1 MDALAR
7 LEPVA
12 HDLLRRVDGS
22 LVTLG
27 APPEHP
33 VWPLLRRLGATPAD
47 ALAFFVGVDE
57 GPVRAAAASLR
68 DRAEAY
74 EAAAIPT
81 GPPWRGTAA
90 EAFAAYAADLRGHL
104 AGGSGRGEDSM
115 SARLRATAACLEEV
129 ADWCRRSRDGL
140 ARTLA
145 EILASAQAV
154 TVRSHPDLSGFAS
167 AAVRVPVAAVA
178 AAADIGARVLAAAA
192 EAVAD
197 GEALDRRW
205 RPGLQE
211 LAFRRTGAGVRL
223 DDTIEVHPA

>member
-12 HDLLRRVDGS
+12 HDLMRRVDGC

-27 APPEHP
+27 APTQHP

-57 GPVRAAAASLR
+57 GSVRSAAASLR
-68 DRAEAY
+68 DRAEAF
-74 EAAAIPT
+74 EAAEIPT
-81 GPPWRGTAA
+81 GPPWRGTAG
-90 EAFAAYAADLRGHL
+90 EAFGVYAADLRGHL
-104 AGGSGRGEDSM
+104 AGEPGRGEDSM
-115 SARLRATAACLEEV
+115 AARLRATASCVDDV

-145 EILASAQAV
+145 EIIASAQAV
-154 TVRSHPDLSGFAS
+154 TVRSLPDVSGF

-211 LAFRRTGAGVRL
+211 LAFRRTGFPVRQ

>member
-12 HDLLRRVDGS
+12 HDLMRRVDGS
-22 LVTLG
+22 LLTLG

-47 ALAFFVGVDE
+47 AVAFFVAVDE
-57 GPVRAAAASLR
+57 GSVRAAAASLR
-68 DRAEAY
+68 DRAEAF
-74 EAAAIPT
+74 EAAEVPT
-81 GPPWRGTAA
+81 APPWRGAA
-90 EAFAAYAADLRGHL
+90 GEAFGAYAADLRGHL

-115 SARLRATAACLEEV
+115 AARLRATAACVDDV

-154 TVRSHPDLSGFAS
+154 TVRSHAGHL
-167 AAVRVPVAAVA
+167 AAVRAPVAAVA

-192 EAVAD
+192 AAVAD

-205 RPGLQE
+205 RPRLEE
-211 LAFRRTGAGVRL
+211 LAFRRSEVPVRQ

>member
-47 ALAFFVGVDE
+47 ALAFFAGVDE
-57 GPVRAAAASLR
+57 GPVRATAASLR

-74 EAAAIPT
+74 EAAEVPT
-81 GPPWRGTAA
+81 AEPWRGTAG
-90 EAFAAYAADLRGHL
+90 ETFGAYAADLRGHL
-104 AGGSGRGEDSM
+104 AGGSGRGEESM
-115 SARLRATAACLEEV
+115 AARLRATATCV
-129 ADWCRRSRDGL
+129 DDIADWCRRSREGL
-140 ARTLA
+140 ARALA
-145 EILASAQAV
+145 DILVSAQAV
-154 TVRSHPDLSGFAS
+154 TVRSHPDLVGL
-167 AAVRVPVAAVA
+167 AAVRVPVAAVT

-205 RPGLQE
+205 QPGLQE
-211 LAFRRTGAGVRL
+211 LAFRPTAVPHRQ

>member
-12 HDLLRRVDGS
+12 HDLMRRVDGS

-27 APPEHP
+27 APPEHA

-47 ALAFFVGVDE
+47 AVAFFVGVDE
-57 GPVRAAAASLR
+57 GSLRAAAASLR

-74 EAAAIPT
+74 EAAEVPIA
-81 GPPWRGTAA
+81 PPWRGAA
-90 EAFAAYAADLRGHL
+90 GEAFGAYAADLRGHL
-104 AGGSGRGEDSM
+104 AGGPGRGEDSM
-115 SARLRATAACLEEV
+115 AARLRATATCMDDV

-154 TVRSHPDLSGFAS
+154 TVQSHPDLADL
-167 AAVRVPVAAVA
+167 AAVRVPVTAVA
-178 AAADIGARVLAAAA
+178 AAADIGARVLTAAA
-192 EAVAD
+192 EAVAE

-205 RPGLQE
+205 RPGLPE
-211 LAFRRTGAGVRL
+211 LAFRRTGFPIRR